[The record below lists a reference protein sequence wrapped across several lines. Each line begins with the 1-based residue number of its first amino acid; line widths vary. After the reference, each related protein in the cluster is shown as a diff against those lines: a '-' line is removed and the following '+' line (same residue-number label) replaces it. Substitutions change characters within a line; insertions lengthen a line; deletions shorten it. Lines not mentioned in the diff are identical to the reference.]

1 MRRLGMRVVVCAAV
15 CLAVATSAMAQ
26 GQGQGRGGRGGR
38 GGFGGGFGGGAFG
51 LSLSRIVSIEKVQK
65 ELKISDEQKTKLD
78 AIRAEA
84 RQGGGG
90 GAGGFGNFQNM
101 SEEERTKF
109 FEEMRK
115 QGEERNKK
123 VEAVLDADQNKRAK
137 EILLQARG
145 NSALADPEV
154 AKQLALTE
162 DQVASVKTIGEESG
176 KQMREL
182 FQPGGDRDEQRKKM
196 EELRKNT
203 DEEYLNVLTDEQKA
217 KFAAL
222 KGAKFELDPA
232 DLRGGFGGPG
242 GRGGQGGQGGNGRR
256 GGRGGNNTSA

>member
-1 MRRLGMRVVVCAAV
+1 
-15 CLAVATSAMAQ
+15 MAQ

-38 GGFGGGFGGGAFG
+38 GGFGGFGGGGAFG
-51 LSLSRIVSIEKVQK
+51 VSLSRIVSIEKVQK
-65 ELKISDEQKTKLD
+65 ELKITDEQKTKLD
-78 AIRAEA
+78 ALRAEA

-90 GAGGFGNFQNM
+90 GGAGGGFGNFQNM
-101 SEEERTKF
+101 SEEERAKF
-109 FEEMRK
+109 FAEMQK
-115 QGEERNKK
+115 QAEERNKK

-137 EILLQARG
+137 EILLQTRG
-145 NSALADPEV
+145 NGALADPEV

-162 DQVASVKTIGEESG
+162 EQVASVKTIGEESG

-182 FQPGGDRDEQRKKM
+182 FQPGGDRDEMRKKM

-222 KGAKFELDPA
+222 KGSKFEIDPA

-242 GRGGQGGQGGNGRR
+242 GRGGQGGNGRR
-256 GGRGGNNTSA
+256 GGRGGNTSA

>member
-1 MRRLGMRVVVCAAV
+1 MHRLGMRGLVCAAV
-15 CLAVATSAMAQ
+15 CLAMATTAMAQ

-38 GGFGGGFGGGAFG
+38 GGGFGGGFGGGGFG
-51 LSLSRIVSIEKVQK
+51 MSLSRIVGIEEVQK
-65 ELKISDEQKTKLD
+65 ELKITDEQKTKLD

-90 GAGGFGNFQNM
+90 GGGGGFGNFQNM
-101 SEEERTKF
+101 SEEERNKL

-123 VEAVLDADQNKRAK
+123 VEAVLNDDQNKRAK
-137 EILLQARG
+137 EILLQVRG

-154 AKQLALTE
+154 AKGLALTE

-182 FQPGGDRDEQRKKM
+182 FQPGGGGDREEARKKM

-217 KFAAL
+217 KFAAM
-222 KGAKFELDPA
+222 KGAKFDIDPA
-232 DLRGGFGGPG
+232 ALRGGFGGPG
-242 GRGGQGGQGGNGRR
+242 GGGGGRGGRR
-256 GGRGGNNTSA
+256 GGNNN